1 MITEGIFFCS
11 EILEKLIKPLRIKIL
26 LLPLYCKTKPHTT
39 MIDII
44 ELVRIARAINTGQ
57 IPRLGDVAAVIS
69 PKGANATSA
78 VIEAFR
84 NRYRNSRMSV
94 QEVVRLSNWAG
105 LPVATFTAADIDV
118 NLKVELTNHHNDEN
132 QDTSRG
138 SVG

>member
-1 MITEGIFFCS
+1 
-11 EILEKLIKPLRIKIL
+11 
-26 LLPLYCKTKPHTT
+26 
-39 MIDII
+39 MIDIV
-44 ELVRIARAINTGQ
+44 ELVRIARAIHTGQ

-94 QEVVRLSNWAG
+94 QEVVRLSNWSG
-105 LPVATFTAADIDV
+105 LPVATFTAAGVDVSLDI
-118 NLKVELTNHHNDEN
+118 KLTNHHDDEN

-138 SVG
+138 

>member
-1 MITEGIFFCS
+1 
-11 EILEKLIKPLRIKIL
+11 
-26 LLPLYCKTKPHTT
+26 
-39 MIDII
+39 MIDIV
-44 ELVRIARAINTGQ
+44 ELVRISRCIHTGR

-69 PKGANATSA
+69 PKGANATSS

-118 NLKVELTNHHNDEN
+118 NLNIELTNHHDEHN
-132 QDTSRG
+132 EVTSRC
-138 SVG
+138 SAC

>member
-1 MITEGIFFCS
+1 
-11 EILEKLIKPLRIKIL
+11 
-26 LLPLYCKTKPHTT
+26 

-78 VIEAFR
+78 VIQAFR
-84 NRYRNSRMSV
+84 NRHRNRRMSA

-105 LPVATFTAADIDV
+105 LSVATFTAADIDV
-118 NLKVELTNHHNDEN
+118 NLDIELTNHHNDEN

-138 SVG
+138 SAC

>member
-1 MITEGIFFCS
+1 
-11 EILEKLIKPLRIKIL
+11 
-26 LLPLYCKTKPHTT
+26 
-39 MIDII
+39 MIDIV

-69 PKGANATSA
+69 PKGANATTA

-94 QEVVRLSNWAG
+94 QEVVRLSNWSG

-118 NLKVELTNHHNDEN
+118 NLDIELTNHHD
-132 QDTSRG
+132 DDKDITRS

>member
-1 MITEGIFFCS
+1 
-11 EILEKLIKPLRIKIL
+11 
-26 LLPLYCKTKPHTT
+26 

-44 ELVRIARAINTGQ
+44 ELVRISRAINTGR

-69 PKGANATSA
+69 PKGANATSS

-105 LPVATFTAADIDV
+105 LPVAAFTAADIDV
-118 NLKVELTNHHNDEN
+118 NLNIELTNHHDDDN

-138 SVG
+138 SAC

>member
-1 MITEGIFFCS
+1 
-11 EILEKLIKPLRIKIL
+11 
-26 LLPLYCKTKPHTT
+26 

-44 ELVRIARAINTGQ
+44 QLVRISRGVQTGQ

-94 QEVVRLSNWAG
+94 QEVVRLSNWSG

-118 NLKVELTNHHNDEN
+118 AIDIKLTNHHNGDN
-132 QDTSRG
+132 QDPSR
-138 SVG
+138 SSAC

>member
-1 MITEGIFFCS
+1 
-11 EILEKLIKPLRIKIL
+11 
-26 LLPLYCKTKPHTT
+26 

-44 ELVRIARAINTGQ
+44 ELVRISRAINTGR

-84 NRYRNSRMSV
+84 NRYRNSRMSA
-94 QEVVRLSNWAG
+94 QEVVRLSNWSG

-118 NLKVELTNHHNDEN
+118 NINIKLTNHHDDDNNKDIA
-132 QDTSRG
+132 RG
-138 SVG
+138 SAC

>member
-1 MITEGIFFCS
+1 
-11 EILEKLIKPLRIKIL
+11 
-26 LLPLYCKTKPHTT
+26 

-44 ELVRIARAINTGQ
+44 ELVRISRCINTGR

-78 VIEAFR
+78 VIEGFR

-94 QEVVRLSNWAG
+94 QEVVRLSNWSG

-118 NLKVELTNHHNDEN
+118 NLKIELTNHHDDNEDI
-132 QDTSRG
+132 TRG
-138 SVG
+138 SAC

>member
-1 MITEGIFFCS
+1 
-11 EILEKLIKPLRIKIL
+11 
-26 LLPLYCKTKPHTT
+26 

-44 ELVRIARAINTGQ
+44 ELVRISRCIHTGR
-57 IPRLGDVAAVIS
+57 IPRLGDVAAVIN
-69 PKGANATSA
+69 PKGANATSS

-118 NLKVELTNHHNDEN
+118 NIDIELTNHHNGDNE
-132 QDTSRG
+132 DTSRG
-138 SVG
+138 SAR

>member
-1 MITEGIFFCS
+1 
-11 EILEKLIKPLRIKIL
+11 
-26 LLPLYCKTKPHTT
+26 

-44 ELVRIARAINTGQ
+44 ELVRISRCIHTGR
-57 IPRLGDVAAVIS
+57 IPRLGDVAAVVS

-105 LPVATFTAADIDV
+105 LPVATFTAADIAV
-118 NLKVELTNHHNDEN
+118 NLKVELTNHHNDDN
-132 QDTSRG
+132 QDTARS
-138 SVG
+138 SAC

>member
-1 MITEGIFFCS
+1 
-11 EILEKLIKPLRIKIL
+11 
-26 LLPLYCKTKPHTT
+26 

-44 ELVRIARAINTGQ
+44 ELVRISRCIHTGR

-94 QEVVRLSNWAG
+94 QEVVRSSIWSG

-118 NLKVELTNHHNDEN
+118 NLKVELINHHNDEN
-132 QDTSRG
+132 QYTSRG
-138 SVG
+138 SAC

>member
-1 MITEGIFFCS
+1 
-11 EILEKLIKPLRIKIL
+11 
-26 LLPLYCKTKPHTT
+26 

-44 ELVRIARAINTGQ
+44 ELVRVARCIHTGR

-78 VIEAFR
+78 VIQAFR
-84 NRYRNSRMSV
+84 NRYRDSRMSV

-105 LPVATFTAADIDV
+105 LPVATFTAADIDAK
-118 NLKVELTNHHNDEN
+118 LDIDLINHRDDNEDI
-132 QDTSRG
+132 TRG

>member
-1 MITEGIFFCS
+1 
-11 EILEKLIKPLRIKIL
+11 
-26 LLPLYCKTKPHTT
+26 

-44 ELVRIARAINTGQ
+44 ELVRIARAIHTGR

-84 NRYRNSRMSV
+84 NRYRNSRMSA
-94 QEVVRLSNWAG
+94 QEVIKLSNWSG
-105 LPVATFTAADIDV
+105 LSVATFTAADIDV
-118 NLKVELTNHHNDEN
+118 NLNVELTNHHNDDN

-138 SVG
+138 SAR

>member
-1 MITEGIFFCS
+1 
-11 EILEKLIKPLRIKIL
+11 
-26 LLPLYCKTKPHTT
+26 

-44 ELVRIARAINTGQ
+44 ELVRISRCINTGR

-78 VIEAFR
+78 VIEGFR

-94 QEVVRLSNWAG
+94 QEVVRLSNWSG

-118 NLKVELTNHHNDEN
+118 NLKIELTNHHDGNEDI
-132 QDTSRG
+132 TRG
-138 SVG
+138 SAC

>member
-1 MITEGIFFCS
+1 
-11 EILEKLIKPLRIKIL
+11 
-26 LLPLYCKTKPHTT
+26 

-44 ELVRIARAINTGQ
+44 ELVRISRCINTGQ

-78 VIEAFR
+78 VIEGFR

-94 QEVVRLSNWAG
+94 QEVVRLSNWSG

-118 NLKVELTNHHNDEN
+118 NLKIELTNHHDGNEDI
-132 QDTSRG
+132 TRG
-138 SVG
+138 SAC

>member
-1 MITEGIFFCS
+1 
-11 EILEKLIKPLRIKIL
+11 
-26 LLPLYCKTKPHTT
+26 

-44 ELVRIARAINTGQ
+44 ELVRIARAINTGR

-84 NRYRNSRMSV
+84 NRRRNSRMSA

-118 NLKVELTNHHNDEN
+118 NLDITIITNHHDDEGK
-132 QDTSRG
+132 DTARG
-138 SVG
+138 SIG